1 MNPFDYVNSI
11 SINKKNLMRDTE
23 NDELAQKEYAPY
35 LTNKALSYYTDT
47 ILYANEMNR
56 YSGLDNIMQYEY
68 LLHSV
73 RPKKRFTK
81 WSKKVEVKE
90 VQAIAAYFQVNIKR
104 AEEYY
109 KVLDP
114 AVVKEIVIKIEKI

>member
-1 MNPFDYVNSI
+1 
-11 SINKKNLMRDTE
+11 MRDTE
-23 NDELAQKEYAPY
+23 NDEMAQKEYAPY

-90 VQAIAAYFQVNIKR
+90 VQAIAAYFQVNTKR